1 MNYQQAFISDLTL
14 DYIIDTLKKSGINSK
29 KIIIDKL
36 TNATEFDLLTLK
48 RSIQDKITSKR
59 MEIDD

>member
-1 MNYQQAFISDLTL
+1 MNYQEAFISNLTL

-29 KIIIDKL
+29 KLIIEKL
-36 TNATEFDLLTLK
+36 ENATEFDLLTLK

-59 MEIDD
+59 MNDN